1 MATTDK
7 ERQRLEDLRHQRPG
21 AEWRRWGP
29 YVSARAWGTVR
40 EDYSAGGSAWD
51 FLPHD
56 WARSKAYRWNEDGL
70 AAICDDQQ
78 RLCFAL
84 ALWNGQDPILKE
96 RPFGLSGPEGNH
108 GEDVK
113 EYYFFQDNLPSHAY
127 MKMLYKYPQAAF
139 PYEDLVKTNA
149 ARTKHE
155 PEYELLDTGVF
166 ADNRYWDVT
175 VEYAKAAPDDILIQI
190 TAANRGPD
198 TATLDILPTLWYRNV
213 WSWGYDHAKNA
224 RPEMKKG
231 QGSLA
236 SIQADHHELGPRT
249 LLCSGTPDL
258 LFTDNET
265 NAKRLYGLADN
276 PTPHVK
282 DGLNDYIVGGIQ
294 GAVNPAQTG
303 TKACARYQI
312 TVEGGQETTI
322 RLRLTDQPVLP
333 PPAPHPLGEGS
344 EERAG
349 RGSSVGGAGST
360 GPLGTG
366 FTQVFAARIAEANA
380 FYDSIGSAELS
391 PDARLVMRQA
401 FAGLLW
407 SKQFYKYDVVHWL
420 DGDPNQPAPPA
431 AHRSGRNHEWR
442 HLNAKDIIS
451 MPDTWEYP
459 WFAAWDLAFHCIPL
473 AVIDPQ
479 FTKEQLLLLG
489 HEWYQHPNGQMPA
502 YEWAF
507 GDVNPPVQAW
517 AALRVYQIE
526 ARVLEKEGDFLFLE
540 KMFHKLLMNF
550 TWWVNRKDAE
560 GKNVFQ
566 GGFLG
571 LDNIGLFD
579 RSQPLPTGGYLEQSD
594 GTSWMAMFCLNMLSI
609 ALELTRRDPSYED
622 MATKFFEHFVY
633 IAHAMNTMGMEDVDL
648 FDEEDGFYYDV
659 LHHTDGT
666 NEFLR
671 VRSMVGLI
679 PLLAVDTMDEAQYAG
694 LNDFEQRIEWFLANR
709 PSLVKNVADLRET
722 GHHGRRL
729 LSIVSPDRLR
739 TILTRMLDETEF
751 LSPHGLRAV
760 SRFHLDHPCVMDV
773 NGVEY
778 RVDYEPA
785 ESTTGLFGGN
795 SNWRGPVWFPLN
807 YLLIEALQKFDY
819 YLGPEFTVPFPT
831 RSGQTLTLSQVA
843 AELSRRL
850 TRTFL
855 RDDDGRR
862 PVYGGTEIFQTD
874 PHWNDLLLYFEYFH
888 GDNGAGIGASH
899 QTGWTGLV
907 AKLIEQSGE

>member
-1 MATTDK
+1 MANTDKISTDK
-7 ERQRLEDLRHQRPG
+7 ERQRLEDLRQGRPG

-29 YVSARAWGTVR
+29 YVSERSWGTVR
-40 EDYSAGGSAWD
+40 EDYSPDGRAWD

-70 AAICDDQQ
+70 AGICDDAQK
-78 RLCFAL
+78 LCFGL
-84 ALWNGQDPILKE
+84 ALWNGEDAILKE

-113 EYYFFQDNLPSHAY
+113 EYYFFLDNTPTHSY
-127 MKMLYKYPQAAF
+127 MKWLYKYAQKAF

-149 ARTKHE
+149 ARSRHE

-166 ADNRYWDVT
+166 ADDRYWDVT
-175 VEYAKAAPDDILIQI
+175 VEYAKASPDDILIQI
-190 TAANRGPD
+190 TAENRGPD
-198 TATLDILPTLWYRNV
+198 AATLDILPTLWFRNC
-213 WSWGYDHAKNA
+213 WAWGWDN
-224 RPEMKKG
+224 PMP
-231 QGSLA
+231 SLRRGVGPGVSVDA
-236 SIQADHHELGPRT
+236 QQADLGPRT
-249 LLCSGTPDL
+249 LLCEGEPVL

-265 NAKRLYGLADN
+265 NAVRLYGASQN

-282 DGLNDYIVGGIQ
+282 DAFHEYVVHGIE
-294 GAVNPAQTG
+294 GAINPLETG
-303 TKACARYQI
+303 TKACARYRV
-312 TVEGGQETTI
+312 TVEAGQSATV
-322 RLRLTDQPVLP
+322 RLRLTDQALAQDPF
-333 PPAPHPLGEGS
+333 
-344 EERAG
+344 
-349 RGSSVGGAGST
+349 
-360 GPLGTG
+360 GPG
-366 FTQVFAARIAEANA
+366 FEQVRAARQSEADDFYNA
-380 FYDSIGSAELS
+380 IGSPELS
-391 PDARLVMRQA
+391 ADARLVMRQA
-401 FAGLLW
+401 FAGMLW

-420 DGDPNQPAPPA
+420 GGDPAFPPPPA
-431 AHRSGRNHEWR
+431 ARLSGRNHDWQ
-442 HLNAKDIIS
+442 HLNANDVIS

-479 FTKEQLLLLG
+479 FAKDQLLLLG
-489 HEWYQHPNGQMPA
+489 HEWYQHPNGQLPA

-526 ARVLEKEGDFLFLE
+526 ARVRGGEGDFLFLE
-540 KMFHKLLMNF
+540 KTFHKLLMNF
-550 TWWVNRKDAE
+550 TWWVNRKDAA
-560 GKNVFQ
+560 GRNVFQ

-622 MATKFFEHFVY
+622 MCTKFFEHFVY
-633 IAHAMNTMGMEDVDL
+633 IAHAMNTMGVEGVDL
-648 FDEEDGFYYDV
+648 YDDDDGFYYDV
-659 LHHTDGT
+659 LHRPDGSH
-666 NEFLR
+666 EFLR

-679 PLLAVDTMDEAQYAG
+679 PLLAVDTLEESQLAAMP
-694 LNDFEQRIEWFLANR
+694 DFQKRIDWFLKNR
-709 PSLVKNVADLRET
+709 PNLVANVADLCAT
-722 GHHGRRL
+722 GHHERRL
-729 LSIVSPDRLR
+729 LSIVDPDRLKVL
-739 TILTRMLDETEF
+739 LTRMLDETEF

-760 SRFHLDHPCVMDV
+760 SRFHLEHPVVMDV

-795 SNWRGPVWFPLN
+795 SNWRGPVWWPLN

-819 YLGPEFTVPFPT
+819 YLGPDFTVPFPT
-831 RSGQTLTLSQVA
+831 GSGNHLSLGQVA

-855 RDDDGRR
+855 RSDNGTR
-862 PVYGGTEIFQTD
+862 PVYGGTETFQND
-874 PHWNDLLLYFEYFH
+874 PHWRDHLMFFEYFH

>member
-1 MATTDK
+1 M
-7 ERQRLEDLRHQRPG
+7 RQKRSG
-21 AEWRRWGP
+21 ADWRRWGP

-40 EDYSAGGSAWD
+40 EDYSADGAAWD

-56 WARSKAYRWNEDGL
+56 HARSKAYRWNEDGL
-70 AAICDDQQ
+70 AAISDDQQ
-78 RLCFAL
+78 QLCFGL

-139 PYEDLVKTNA
+139 PYEDLVQTNA
-149 ARTKHE
+149 ARTRHD

-166 ADNRYWDVT
+166 ADGKYWDVT
-175 VEYAKAAPDDILIQI
+175 IEYAKASEGDVLIQI
-190 TAANRGPD
+190 TAANRGPEE
-198 TATLDILPTLWYRNV
+198 ATLEVLPTLWYRNV
-213 WSWGYDHAKNA
+213 WAWGWHSPKNA

-231 QGSLA
+231 LGPITA
-236 SIQADHHELGPRT
+236 IQADHAEMGPHT
-249 LLCSGTPDL
+249 LLCQDSPEL

-265 NAKRLYGLADN
+265 NSRRLYGTDN
-276 PTPHVK
+276 AAPYVK
-282 DGLNDYIVGGIQ
+282 DGINDFVVNGIQ

-303 TKACARYQI
+303 TKASARYRL
-312 TVEGGQETTI
+312 TVGPSQQATL
-322 RLRLTDQPVLP
+322 RLRLTDQVL
-333 PPAPHPLGEGS
+333 APDPLG
-344 EERAG
+344 AG
-349 RGSSVGGAGST
+349 FA
-360 GPLGTG
+360 
-366 FTQVFAARIAEANA
+366 QVFAARLAEADA
-380 FYDSIGSAELS
+380 FHDSIGSAELS
-391 PDARLVMRQA
+391 ADARLVMRQA
-401 FAGLLW
+401 FAGPLW
-407 SKQFYKYDVVHWL
+407 SKQFYKYDTVHWL
-420 DGDPNQPAPPA
+420 DGDPAQPAPPA
-431 AHRSGRNHEWR
+431 ARLKGRNHEWR

-479 FTKEQLLLLG
+479 FAKDQLLLLG
-489 HEWYQHPNGQMPA
+489 HEWYQHPNGQLPA

-550 TWWVNRKDAE
+550 TWWVNRKDAD

-622 MATKFFEHFVY
+622 MATKFFEHFIY
-633 IAHAMNTMGMEDVDL
+633 IAHAMNTIGLEDVEL
-648 FDEEDGFYYDV
+648 FDDQDGFYYDV
-659 LHHTDGT
+659 LHHPTGA

-671 VRSMVGLI
+671 VRSLVGLI

-694 LNDFEQRIEWFLANR
+694 LDDFEQRIEWFLANR
-709 PSLVKNVADLRET
+709 PQLCKNVADLHEA

-739 TILTRMLDETEF
+739 AILTRMLDETEF

-760 SRFHLDHPCVMDV
+760 SRFHLDHPVIMDV

-807 YLLIEALQKFDY
+807 YLLIEALQKYDY
-819 YLGPEFTVPFPT
+819 YLGPSFTVPFPT
-831 RSGQTLTLSQVA
+831 GSGQFLTLGQVA

-855 RDDDGRR
+855 RGDDGRR
-862 PVYGGTEIFQTD
+862 PVYGGTEVFQTD
-874 PHWNDLLLYFEYFH
+874 PHWKDLLLYFEYFH

>member
-1 MATTDK
+1 MANLDR
-7 ERQRLEDLRHQRPG
+7 ERQRLEDMHLKRPG

-40 EDYSAGGSAWD
+40 EDYSPDGRAWD

-56 WARSKAYRWNEDGL
+56 QARSKAYRWNEDGL

-78 RLCFAL
+78 RLCFGL
-84 ALWNGQDPILKE
+84 ALWNGKDPILKE

-113 EYYFFQDNLPSHAY
+113 EYYFFQDNVPSHAY

-149 ARTKHE
+149 ERTRHD

-166 ADNRYWDVT
+166 ADDRYWDVT
-175 VEYAKAAPDDILIQI
+175 VEYAKAAADDVLIQI

-198 TATLDILPTLWYRNV
+198 AVTLEILPTLWYRNV
-213 WSWGYDHAKNA
+213 WAWGWDSPKNA
-224 RPEMKKG
+224 RPEMKEG
-231 QGSLA
+231 RGPITA
-236 SIQADHHELGPRT
+236 IQADHAELGPHY
-249 LLCSGTPDL
+249 LLCQGTPDL
-258 LFTDNET
+258 LFTENET
-265 NAKRLYGLADN
+265 NAKRLYGMDN
-276 PTPHVK
+276 PTPYVK
-282 DGLNDYIVGGIQ
+282 DGINDFIVGGIE
-294 GAVNPAQTG
+294 GAVNPDQTG
-303 TKACARYQI
+303 TKGCARYRV
-312 TVEGGQETTI
+312 TVDGGGETTL
-322 RLRLTDQPVLP
+322 RLRLTNQVL
-333 PPAPHPLGEGS
+333 APDPLG
-344 EERAG
+344 AG
-349 RGSSVGGAGST
+349 FA
-360 GPLGTG
+360 
-366 FTQVFAARIAEANA
+366 QVFAARLAETDAFHNA
-380 FYDSIGSAELS
+380 IGSAELS
-391 PDARLVMRQA
+391 ADARLVMRQA

-420 DGDPNQPAPPA
+420 DGDPAQPVPPA
-431 AHRSGRNHEWR
+431 AHRAGRNHDWR

-479 FTKEQLLLLG
+479 FAKDQLLLLG
-489 HEWYQHPNGQMPA
+489 HEWYQHPNGQLPA

-526 ARVLEKEGDFLFLE
+526 ARVLGKEGDFLFLE

-550 TWWVNRKDAE
+550 TWWVNRKDAD

-579 RSQPLPTGGYLEQSD
+579 RSQPLPTGGHLEQSD

-622 MATKFFEHFVY
+622 MATKFFEHFIY

-648 FDEEDGFYYDV
+648 FDDQDGFYYDV
-659 LHHTDGT
+659 LHHPDGT

-679 PLLAVDTMDEAQYAG
+679 PLLAVDTMDESQYAG
-694 LNDFEQRIEWFLANR
+694 LEDFEQRIEWFLANR
-709 PSLVKNVADLRET
+709 PELCRNVADLCET
-722 GHHGRRL
+722 GHNERRL

-739 TILTRMLDETEF
+739 AILTRMLDETEF

-760 SRFHLDHPCVMDV
+760 SRFHKDHPVVMDV

-807 YLLIEALQKFDY
+807 YLLIEALQKYDY
-819 YLGPEFTVPFPT
+819 YLGPSFTVPFPT
-831 RSGQTLTLSQVA
+831 GSGQSLTLAQVA

-855 RDDDGRR
+855 RGDDGRR
-862 PVYGGTEIFQTD
+862 PIYGGTEVFQTD
-874 PHWNDLLLYFEYFH
+874 PHWNDLILYFEYFH
-888 GDNGAGIGASH
+888 GDNGAGLGASH

>member
-1 MATTDK
+1 MANLDK
-7 ERQRLEDLRHQRPG
+7 ERQRLEDMHQKRPG
-21 AEWRRWGP
+21 ADWRRWGP

-40 EDYSAGGSAWD
+40 EDYSSDGSAWD

-56 WARSKAYRWNEDGL
+56 QARSKAYRWNEDGL

-78 RLCFAL
+78 RLCFGL
-84 ALWNGQDPILKE
+84 ALWNGKDPILKE

-108 GEDVK
+108 GEDLK

-127 MKMLYKYPQAAF
+127 MKMLYKYPQAEF

-149 ARTKHE
+149 ARTRHD

-166 ADNRYWDVT
+166 ADDKYWDVT
-175 VEYAKAAPDDILIQI
+175 IEYAKAAADDVLIQI

-198 TATLDILPTLWYRNV
+198 SATLEILPTLWYRNV
-213 WSWGYDHAKNA
+213 WSWGWDSSKNT
-224 RPEMKKG
+224 RPEMKRG
-231 QGSLA
+231 QGPIT
-236 SIQADHHELGPRT
+236 SIEADHADLGPHY
-249 LLCSGTPDL
+249 LLCQDMPDL
-258 LFTDNET
+258 LFTENET
-265 NAKRLYGLADN
+265 NARRLYGTDSAA
-276 PTPHVK
+276 PYVK
-282 DGLNDYIVGGIQ
+282 DGINDFITQGIQ

-303 TKACARYQI
+303 TKACARYRL
-312 TVEGGQETTI
+312 TVPAGGQTTL
-322 RLRLTDQPVLP
+322 RLRLTNQVL
-333 PPAPHPLGEGS
+333 APDPLG
-344 EERAG
+344 A
-349 RGSSVGGAGST
+349 
-360 GPLGTG
+360 G
-366 FTQVFAARIAEANA
+366 FTQVFAARLAEADA
-380 FYDSIGSAELS
+380 FHNSIGSAELS
-391 PDARLVMRQA
+391 ADARLVMRSA

-420 DGDPNQPAPPA
+420 DGDPAQPAPPA
-431 AHRSGRNHEWR
+431 AHRAGRNHDWR

-479 FTKEQLLLLG
+479 FAKDQLLLLG
-489 HEWYQHPNGQMPA
+489 HEWYQHPNGQLPA

-550 TWWVNRKDAE
+550 TWWVNRKDAD

-579 RSQPLPTGGYLEQSD
+579 RSQPLPTGGHLEQSD

-622 MATKFFEHFVY
+622 MATKFFEHFIY

-648 FDEEDGFYYDV
+648 FDDQDGFYYDV
-659 LHHTDGT
+659 LHHPDGT

-679 PLLAVDTMDEAQYAG
+679 PLLAVDTMDESQYAG
-694 LNDFEQRIEWFLANR
+694 LEDFQQRIEWFLINR
-709 PSLVKNVADLRET
+709 PELCKNVADLCEI
-722 GHHGRRL
+722 GHNERRL

-739 TILTRMLDETEF
+739 AILTRMLDETEF

-760 SRFHLDHPCVMDV
+760 SRFHKDHPAVMDV

-807 YLLIEALQKFDY
+807 YLLIEALQKYDY
-819 YLGPEFTVPFPT
+819 YLGPSFTVPFPT
-831 RSGQTLTLSQVA
+831 GSGQSLTLAQVA

-855 RDDDGRR
+855 RGDDGRR
-862 PVYGGTEIFQTD
+862 PIYGGTEVFQTD
-874 PHWNDLLLYFEYFH
+874 PHWNDLILYFEYFH
-888 GDNGAGIGASH
+888 GDNGAGLGASH

>member
-1 MATTDK
+1 MANTDTGADQ
-7 ERQRLEDLRHQRPG
+7 ERGRLEDIRQKRPG

-29 YVSARAWGTVR
+29 YVSERSWGTVR
-40 EDYSAGGSAWD
+40 EDYSPGGSAWD

-56 WARSKAYRWNEDGL
+56 HARSKAYRWNEDGL
-70 AAICDDQQ
+70 AGICDSGQ

-84 ALWNGQDPILKE
+84 ALWNGEDAILKE
-96 RPFGLSGPEGNH
+96 RPFGLAGPEGNH

-113 EYYFFQDNLPSHAY
+113 EYYFFLDNLPSHAY
-127 MKMLYKYPQAAF
+127 MKMRYKYPQRAF
-139 PYEDLVKTNA
+139 PYADLVQTNA
-149 ARTKHE
+149 ARSRHD

-166 ADNRYWDVT
+166 AESRYWDVT
-175 VEYAKAAPDDILIQI
+175 AEYAKATPDDILIQL
-190 TAANRGPD
+190 TLENRGPD
-198 TATLDILPTLWYRNV
+198 AATLEILPTLWFRND
-213 WSWGYDHAKNA
+213 WSWGYDDDVPKPGLKRGA
-224 RPEMKKG
+224 G
-231 QGSLA
+231 
-236 SIQADHHELGPRT
+236 ADGVAVIEAGHHTLGPRV
-249 LLCSGTPDL
+249 LLCEGDPEL
-258 LFTDNET
+258 LFTENDT
-265 NAKRLYGLADN
+265 NAKRLYGTDN
-276 PTPHVK
+276 PTPYVK
-282 DGLNDYIVGGIQ
+282 DAFHEYVVGGIE

-303 TKACARYQI
+303 TKACARYSV
-312 TVEGGQETTI
+312 TVEGGGSATV
-322 RLRLTDQPVLP
+322 RLRLTDQVPV
-333 PPAPHPLGEGS
+333 PAETS
-344 EERAG
+344 
-349 RGSSVGGAGST
+349 GAF
-360 GPLGTG
+360 GPDFDQTL
-366 FTQVFAARIAEANA
+366 AARVAEADA
-380 FYDSIGSAELS
+380 FYGAIGAPGLS
-391 PDARLVMRQA
+391 EDTRRVMRQA

-420 DGDPNQPAPPA
+420 DGDPAGPTPPA
-431 AHRSGRNHEWR
+431 SRLGGRNHDWR
-442 HLNAKDIIS
+442 HLNCKDIIS

-479 FTKEQLLLLG
+479 FAKEQLLLLG
-489 HEWYQHPNGQMPA
+489 HEWYQHPNGQLPA

-526 ARVLEKEGDFLFLE
+526 ARVLGQTGDFLFLE

-550 TWWVNRKDAE
+550 TWWVNRKDAD

-571 LDNIGLFD
+571 LDNIGIFD

-609 ALELTRRDPSYED
+609 ALELTKTDPSYED

-633 IAHAMNTMGMEDVDL
+633 IAHAMNSVGADDVDL
-648 FDEEDGFYYDV
+648 FDDDDGFYYDV
-659 LHHTDGT
+659 LHRPDGSHQ
-666 NEFLR
+666 FLR

-679 PLLAVDTMDEAQYAG
+679 PLLAVDTMDEGEYAALG
-694 LNDFEQRIEWFLANR
+694 DFQERIAWFLQNR
-709 PSLVKNVADLRET
+709 PQLVRNVADLYET
-722 GHHGRRL
+722 GHKGRRL
-729 LSIVSPDRLR
+729 LSIVDPDRLR
-739 TILTRMLDETEF
+739 VILSKMLDETEF

-760 SRFHLDHPCVMDV
+760 SRFHLEHPYVMDV
-773 NGVEY
+773 HGTEY

-785 ESTTGLFGGN
+785 ESSTGLFGGN

-819 YLGPEFTVPFPT
+819 YLGPDFTVPFPT
-831 RSGQTLTLSQVA
+831 GSGRLLTLAQVA

-855 RDDDGRR
+855 QDEMGRR
-862 PVYGGTEIFQTD
+862 PVYGGTEVFQTD
-874 PHWNDLLLYFEYFH
+874 PHWRDHLLFFEYFH

>member
-7 ERQRLEDLRHQRPG
+7 ERQRLEDMRQKRPG
-21 AEWRRWGP
+21 ADWRRWGP

-40 EDYSAGGSAWD
+40 EDYSPDGAAWG

-56 WARSKAYRWNEDGL
+56 HARSKAYRWNEDGL

-78 RLCFAL
+78 RLCFGL

-149 ARTKHE
+149 ARTKHD

-175 VEYAKAAPDDILIQI
+175 VEYAKAAPDDVLIQI

-198 TATLDILPTLWYRNV
+198 AATLDLLPTLWYRNC
-213 WSWGYDHAKNA
+213 WAWGYDHPKNA

-231 QGSLA
+231 PGAA
-236 SIQADHHELGPRT
+236 SIQAGHHELGPHT
-249 LLCSGTPDL
+249 LLCQGTPEL
-258 LFTDNET
+258 LFTENET
-265 NAKRLYGLADN
+265 NTRRLYGVDN
-276 PTPHVK
+276 PTPYVK
-282 DGLNDYIVGGIQ
+282 DGLNDHIVGGIE

-303 TKACARYQI
+303 TKACARYRV
-312 TVEGGQETTI
+312 TVGGGQETTI
-322 RLRLTDQPVLP
+322 RLRLTNQAL
-333 PPAPHPLGEGS
+333 APDPLG
-344 EERAG
+344 A
-349 RGSSVGGAGST
+349 
-360 GPLGTG
+360 G
-366 FTQVFAARIAEANA
+366 FTQVLAARTAEADA

-391 PDARLVMRQA
+391 PDARRVMRQA

-420 DGDPNQPAPPA
+420 DGDPAGPAPPA
-431 AHRSGRNHEWR
+431 SRQEGRNHDWR

-479 FTKEQLLLLG
+479 FAKDQLLLLG
-489 HEWYQHPNGQMPA
+489 HEWYQHPNGQLPA

-526 ARVLEKEGDFLFLE
+526 ARVREDAGDFLFLE
-540 KMFHKLLMNF
+540 KIFHKLLMNF

-579 RSQPLPTGGYLEQSD
+579 RSQPLPTGGLPGAVRRHLLD
-594 GTSWMAMFCLNMLSI
+594 G
-609 ALELTRRDPSYED
+609 
-622 MATKFFEHFVY
+622 
-633 IAHAMNTMGMEDVDL
+633 
-648 FDEEDGFYYDV
+648 DV
-659 LHHTDGT
+659 LPQHALHRPGTDPP
-666 NEFLR
+666 R
-671 VRSMVGLI
+671 
-679 PLLAVDTMDEAQYAG
+679 PLLRGHGDQVLRA
-694 LNDFEQRIEWFLANR
+694 LCLHR
-709 PSLVKNVADLRET
+709 PRHE
-722 GHHGRRL
+722 HHGPRR
-729 LSIVSPDRLR
+729 RW
-739 TILTRMLDETEF
+739 T
-751 LSPHGLRAV
+751 
-760 SRFHLDHPCVMDV
+760 C
-773 NGVEY
+773 
-778 RVDYEPA
+778 
-785 ESTTGLFGGN
+785 STTRTA
-795 SNWRGPVWFPLN
+795 STTTSCT
-807 YLLIEALQKFDY
+807 A
-819 YLGPEFTVPFPT
+819 PT
-831 RSGQTLTLSQVA
+831 AVQ
-843 AELSRRL
+843 
-850 TRTFL
+850 
-855 RDDDGRR
+855 
-862 PVYGGTEIFQTD
+862 
-874 PHWNDLLLYFEYFH
+874 
-888 GDNGAGIGASH
+888 
-899 QTGWTGLV
+899 
-907 AKLIEQSGE
+907 

>member
-1 MATTDK
+1 MANLDK
-7 ERQRLEDLRHQRPG
+7 ERQRLEDMHQKRPG
-21 AEWRRWGP
+21 ADWRRWGP

-40 EDYSAGGSAWD
+40 EDYSSDGSAWD

-56 WARSKAYRWNEDGL
+56 QARSKAYRWNEDGL

-78 RLCFAL
+78 RLCFGL
-84 ALWNGQDPILKE
+84 ALWNGKDPILKE

-108 GEDVK
+108 GEDLK

-127 MKMLYKYPQAAF
+127 MKMLYKYPQAEF

-149 ARTKHE
+149 ARTRHD

-166 ADNRYWDVT
+166 ADDKYWDVT
-175 VEYAKAAPDDILIQI
+175 IEYAKAAADDVLIQI

-198 TATLDILPTLWYRNV
+198 SATLEILPTLWYRNV
-213 WSWGYDHAKNA
+213 WSWGWDSSKNT
-224 RPEMKKG
+224 RPEMKRG
-231 QGSLA
+231 QGPIT
-236 SIQADHHELGPRT
+236 SIEADHADLGPHY
-249 LLCSGTPDL
+249 LLCQDMPDL
-258 LFTDNET
+258 LFTENET
-265 NAKRLYGLADN
+265 NARRLYGTDSAV
-276 PTPHVK
+276 PYVK
-282 DGLNDYIVGGIQ
+282 DGINDFITQGIQ

-303 TKACARYQI
+303 TKACARYRL
-312 TVEGGQETTI
+312 TVPAGGQTTL
-322 RLRLTDQPVLP
+322 RLRLTNQVL
-333 PPAPHPLGEGS
+333 APDPLG
-344 EERAG
+344 A
-349 RGSSVGGAGST
+349 
-360 GPLGTG
+360 G
-366 FTQVFAARIAEANA
+366 FTQVFAARLAEADA
-380 FYDSIGSAELS
+380 FHNSIGSAELS
-391 PDARLVMRQA
+391 ADARLVMRSA

-420 DGDPNQPAPPA
+420 DGDPAQPAPPA
-431 AHRSGRNHEWR
+431 AHRAGRNHDWR

-479 FTKEQLLLLG
+479 FAKDQLLLLG
-489 HEWYQHPNGQMPA
+489 HEWYQHPNGQLPA

-550 TWWVNRKDAE
+550 TWWVNRKDAD

-579 RSQPLPTGGYLEQSD
+579 RSQPLPTGGHLEQSD

-622 MATKFFEHFVY
+622 MATKFFEHFIY

-648 FDEEDGFYYDV
+648 FDDQDGFYYDV
-659 LHHTDGT
+659 LHHPDGT

-679 PLLAVDTMDEAQYAG
+679 PLLAVDTMDESQYAG
-694 LNDFEQRIEWFLANR
+694 LEDFQQRIEWFLINR
-709 PSLVKNVADLRET
+709 PELCKNVADLCEI
-722 GHHGRRL
+722 GHNERRL

-739 TILTRMLDETEF
+739 AILTRMLDETEF

-760 SRFHLDHPCVMDV
+760 SRFHKDHPAVMDV

-807 YLLIEALQKFDY
+807 YLLIEALQKYDY
-819 YLGPEFTVPFPT
+819 YLGPSFTVPFPT
-831 RSGQTLTLSQVA
+831 GSGQSLTLAQVA

-855 RDDDGRR
+855 RGDDGRR
-862 PVYGGTEIFQTD
+862 PIYGGTEVFQTD
-874 PHWNDLLLYFEYFH
+874 PHWNDLILYFEYFH
-888 GDNGAGIGASH
+888 GDNGAGLGASH

>member
-1 MATTDK
+1 MANTDTGADQ
-7 ERQRLEDLRHQRPG
+7 ERGRLEDMRQERAG
-21 AEWRRWGP
+21 ADWRRWGP
-29 YVSARAWGTVR
+29 YVSERAWGTVR
-40 EDYSAGGSAWD
+40 EDYSPGGSAWD

-56 WARSKAYRWNEDGL
+56 HARSKAYRWNEDGL
-70 AAICDDQQ
+70 AGICDSGQ

-84 ALWNGQDPILKE
+84 ALWNGQDAILKE

-113 EYYFFQDNLPSHAY
+113 EYYFFLDNLPSHAY
-127 MKMLYKYPQAAF
+127 MKMRYKYPQRAF
-139 PYEDLVKTNA
+139 PYADLVQTNA
-149 ARTKHE
+149 ARTKND
-155 PEYELLDTGVF
+155 PEYELLDTNVF
-166 ADNRYWDVT
+166 AESRYWDVT
-175 VEYAKAAPDDILIQI
+175 AEYAKATPDDILIQI
-190 TAANRGPD
+190 TLENRGPD
-198 TATLDILPTLWYRNV
+198 AATLELLPTLWFRND
-213 WSWGYDHAKNA
+213 WSWGYGDDLPKPSLKRGDA
-224 RPEMKKG
+224 P
-231 QGSLA
+231 QQSGSGMA
-236 SIQADHHELGPRT
+236 VIEADHHTLGPRV
-249 LLCSGTPDL
+249 LLCEGRPEL
-258 LFTDNET
+258 LFTENDT
-265 NAKRLYGLADN
+265 NAKRLYGTEN
-276 PTPHVK
+276 PTPYVK
-282 DGLNDYIVGGIQ
+282 DAFHEYVVGGIE

-303 TKACARYQI
+303 TKACARYSV
-312 TVEGGQETTI
+312 TVEGGGSATV
-322 RLRLTDQPVLP
+322 RLRLTDQIPVP
-333 PPAPHPLGEGS
+333 QVPNA
-344 EERAG
+344 AG
-349 RGSSVGGAGST
+349 AF
-360 GPLGTG
+360 GPDFDQTR
-366 FTQVFAARIAEANA
+366 AARVAEADA
-380 FYDSIGSAELS
+380 FYAAIGSPGLS
-391 PDARLVMRQA
+391 EDTRLVMRQA

-420 DGDPNQPAPPA
+420 DGDPNGPPPPA
-431 AHRSGRNHEWR
+431 SRLTGRNHDWR

-479 FTKEQLLLLG
+479 FAKEQLLLLG
-489 HEWYQHPNGQMPA
+489 HEWYQHPNGQLPA

-526 ARVLEKEGDFLFLE
+526 ARVSGRPGDTLFLK

-550 TWWVNRKDAE
+550 TWWVNRKDAD
-560 GKNVFQ
+560 GRNVFQ

-571 LDNIGLFD
+571 LDNIGIFD

-594 GTSWMAMFCLNMLSI
+594 GTSWMAMFCLNMLALS
-609 ALELTRRDPSYED
+609 LELTKTDPSYED

-633 IAHAMNTMGMEDVDL
+633 IAHAMNSMGADDVDL
-648 FDEEDGFYYDV
+648 FDDDDGFYYDV
-659 LHHTDGT
+659 LHRPDGSRQ
-666 NEFLR
+666 FLR

-679 PLLAVDTMDEAQYAG
+679 PLLAVDTMDAADYAG
-694 LNDFEQRIEWFLANR
+694 LADFQGRIAWFLQNR
-709 PSLVKNVADLRET
+709 PRLVKHVADLSEP

-729 LSIVSPDRLR
+729 LSIVDPDRLR
-739 TILTRMLDETEF
+739 VLLSKMLDETEF
-751 LSPHGLRAV
+751 LSPHGLRAL
-760 SRFHLDHPCVMDV
+760 SRFHLEHPYVMDV

-785 ESTTGLFGGN
+785 ESSTGLFGGN

-807 YLLIEALQKFDY
+807 YLLIEALQKYDY

-831 RSGQTLTLSQVA
+831 GSGQMLTLGQVA

-855 RDDDGRR
+855 RDEAGRR
-862 PVYGGTEIFQTD
+862 PVYGGTDVFQTD
-874 PHWNDLLLYFEYFH
+874 PYWRDHLLFFEYFH